1 MERIPSA
8 QPPPPRS
15 KHQAELSDVQGMDF
29 PMYVYKPRRG
39 LKRGEESK
47 ETYKLPHRL
56 IEKKRRD
63 RINECIAQLK
73 DLLPEHLKLTTL
85 GHLEKAVVLELTLKH
100 VKALTSLL
108 EQQQQKILA
117 LQNGMQIEQPAVS
130 QEKSE
135 ELFRSGFHMC
145 AKEILQYLGGREA
158 ASEHLTPSHVITHL
172 HQVAA
177 EVLQSPVRPRT
188 PASQQQQQPQQ
199 QVEEED
205 EEEEEEEEMV
215 VPAYRQH
222 QPHRETPMLP
232 PRPSEGYRRNCVP
245 VIQRAYAPHSSEQ
258 SGSDTDTDSGYGGE
272 LEKGEVAAAAAAAA
286 QGRSDYYGQEG
297 ALKRARPG
305 DGIKREDDDDRLRHK
320 RARADSSEDELLES
334 SSSSSS
340 SSSPSRGYSSYTER
354 PAPPPPHP
362 LCMPFYLLPPSAAA
376 AYLPVLEKCWYPGT
390 VPMLYTPSVGGS
402 SPSSRA
408 PLPPP
413 PPPALVL
420 SPRGGS
426 PAPALAMSQTP
437 MDSPAL
443 LQALKQVP
451 PLNLETKD

>member
-8 QPPPPRS
+8 QPPPLS
-15 KHQAELSDVQGMDF
+15 KHPSDLSDVQGMDF

-39 LKRGEESK
+39 MKRGDESK

-117 LQNGMQIEQPAVS
+117 LQNGMQIEQPIVS

-135 ELFRSGFHMC
+135 EMFRSGFHMC
-145 AKEILQYLGGREA
+145 AKEILQYLANHESDGD
-158 ASEHLTPSHVITHL
+158 LTPSHVISHL
-172 HQVAA
+172 HKLAA
-177 EVLQSPVRPRT
+177 EVLQGPIRPCTPLSPRP
-188 PASQQQQQPQQ
+188 
-199 QVEEED
+199 EEI
-205 EEEEEEEEMV
+205 
-215 VPAYRQH
+215 PAYIPH
-222 QPHRETPMLP
+222 QPHKEMPTSLP
-232 PRPSEGYRRNCVP
+232 PKPSEGYGRNCVP
-245 VIQRAYAPHSSEQ
+245 VIQRAYAPQSGEQ

-272 LEKGEVAAAAAAAA
+272 LEKNDSGAS
-286 QGRSDYYGQEG
+286 QGRPDYYSPESQ
-297 ALKRARPG
+297 LKRALCERQSSC
-305 DGIKREDDDDRLRHK
+305 IKQEDDEPRHK
-320 RARADSSEDELLES
+320 RPRVESSEDELLSGGES

-340 SSSPSRGYSSYTER
+340 SGYGGYMSVSPNH
-354 PAPPPPHP
+354 APPPHP
-362 LCMPFYLLPPSAAA
+362 LCMPFYLIPPSAAA
-376 AYLPVLEKCWYPGT
+376 YLPMLEKYWYPGA
-390 VPMLYTPSVGGS
+390 VPMLCPGVGGS
-402 SPSSRA
+402 VSTMPNER
-408 PLPPP
+408 PPQ
-413 PPPALVL
+413 LVL

-426 PAPALAMSQTP
+426 PAPAISQSP